1 MNTINPVDA
10 ARIELLLADLRLPAI
25 NFQVNGKA
33 ERLGGLEVYDQ
44 LELSRLY
51 DRQVGGLGALEDAT
65 RVYTLLAIPVG
76 KIGAVT
82 NQATGGRE
90 FTPAVDRKG
99 PFPPGDRAVG
109 IIAGASAER
118 RDACPSREHQQC
130 QRRVRSWN

>member
-1 MNTINPVDA
+1 VHRRAIARRRRGTINPVDA

-99 PFPPGDRAVG
+99 AFPAWR
-109 IIAGASAER
+109 
-118 RDACPSREHQQC
+118 SRGWNYC
-130 QRRVRSWN
+130 RS